1 MASRKASHWKD
12 VLRDWR
18 QPEQLKVHA
27 FLSRIF
33 REQWEEDE
41 VHCGSTKEN
50 GRPMGFTYSVTAAL
64 TEDLPQKLN
73 PEPRGNGSLDHGD
86 GVSSF

>member
-1 MASRKASHWKD
+1 
-12 VLRDWR
+12 
-18 QPEQLKVHA
+18 
-27 FLSRIF
+27 
-33 REQWEEDE
+33 
-41 VHCGSTKEN
+41 
-50 GRPMGFTYSVTAAL
+50 MGFTYSVTAAL